1 MMGGPQ
7 PPTDVLI
14 ALLPPRLLRHA
25 EFVIGAEERLLVA
38 NTWAELEKML
48 NVHPV
53 SVALIDPSADGA
65 SKTLEFER
73 IRAAFPSLPI
83 IAYVPLTPS
92 AFRAI
97 AQLSKLGLEHVI
109 LYSHDDSAERMMAT
123 IDKVRANPLTERF
136 IDALRPRL
144 DKLPLAMSKVV
155 AEMFAEPHRY
165 PNAQDMA
172 TNANVSIVRMYRA
185 FQSADLAAPKKL
197 VVAAKLLRAYTHLSD
212 PGQSVGG
219 ASMKLAYRNPRIFA
233 EHTNEVLG
241 VTPSRMR
248 THLTEDR
255 LVETLLAWVGKE
267 SVVVP
272 APTQEKRR
280 FGGR

>member
-1 MMGGPQ
+1 MIGG
-7 PPTDVLI
+7 
-14 ALLPPRLLRHA
+14 
-25 EFVIGAEERLLVA
+25 EERLLVA

-48 NVHPV
+48 NVHPI

-73 IRAAFPSLPI
+73 ISSAFPSLPI

>member
-1 MMGGPQ
+1 MIGH
-7 PPTDVLI
+7 D
-14 ALLPPRLLRHA
+14 
-25 EFVIGAEERLLVA
+25 EEVIVA
-38 NTWAELEKML
+38 RTWGELEKML

-65 SKTLEFER
+65 AKTMEFER
-73 IRAAFPSLPI
+73 ISAAFPSLPI

-97 AQLSKLGLEHVI
+97 AQLSKAGLEHVI
-109 LYSHDDSAERMMAT
+109 LYSHDDSAERMIAT

-136 IDALRPRL
+136 IDALRPKL
-144 DKLPLAMSKVV
+144 DKLPVAISKVV
-155 AEMFAEPHRY
+155 VEMFAEPHRY

-172 TNANVSIVRMYRA
+172 TSADVSIVRLYRSFHA
-185 FQSADLAAPKKL
+185 ADFAAPKKV

-212 PGQSVGG
+212 PGQSVSG

-233 EHTNEVLG
+233 EHTNEVFG
-241 VTPSRMR
+241 VNPSRMR
-248 THLTEDR
+248 ARVNEDQ
-255 LVETLLAWVGKE
+255 LVETLLAWVDKE
-267 SVVVP
+267 S
-272 APTQEKRR
+272 APEEEPVTEKRR